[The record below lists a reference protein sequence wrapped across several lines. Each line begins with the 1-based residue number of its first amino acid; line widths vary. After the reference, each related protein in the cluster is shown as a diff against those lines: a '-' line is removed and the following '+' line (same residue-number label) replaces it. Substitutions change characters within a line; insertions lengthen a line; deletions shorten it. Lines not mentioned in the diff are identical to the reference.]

1 MATTLSD
8 LAREAGVSIATA
20 SRAVNGIR
28 GVRSATSRRVNDVA
42 QRLGYRPAHPTRPVA
57 ILHYSGSAHDA
68 AILRELIG
76 AVGPGGKVLVC
87 PVPGEGGGLPPS
99 ARLLRRST

>member
-8 LAREAGVSIATA
+8 LARDAGVSISTA
-20 SRAVNGIR
+20 SRALNGLR
-28 GVRSATSRRVNDVA
+28 GVRTATSRRVSEAA
-42 QRLGYRPAHPTRPVA
+42 QRLGYRSIHQTRPIA
-57 ILHYSGSAHDA
+57 ILHYSGSPHDA

-87 PVPGEGGGLPPS
+87 PVGVAPTAS
-99 ARLLRRST
+99 